1 MKILALG
8 AHPDDIEIFMYGLVS
23 IYKKEGNEVF
33 TMIATDGAKG
43 GSQTDDLLIKQRAE
57 EAKAGLKNLSTPT
70 FLNIPDSELGED
82 PIHQKIIKENILN
95 IMPDLIITHSQHDY
109 HADHRS
115 LSILTSSAVSH
126 YIPILYCDTLMGV
139 NFQPNYY
146 IDITDHFE
154 MKKEAVLKHNSQN
167 PERFVDL
174 FKLMNAYRAA
184 QCNAPKGKYAEAYS
198 FISSFPFSDIRYLLP
213 PSLKL
218 RPFHIDNQN
227 GLL

>member
-95 IMPDLIITHSQHDY
+95 IMPDLIITHSQNDY

-146 IDITDHFE
+146 VDITDHFE
-154 MKKEAVLKHNSQN
+154 MKKEAVLKHNSQY
-167 PERFVDL
+167 PQRFVDL
-174 FKLMNAYRAA
+174 FKLMNTYRAA

-198 FISSFPFSDIRYLLP
+198 FTSSFPFSDIRDLLP

-218 RPFHIDNQN
+218 RPFHIDSQN
-227 GLL
+227 GFL

>member
-1 MKILALG
+1 MSVFRKIFGSDSDKSKSEL
-8 AHPDDIEIFMYGLVS
+8 E
-23 IYKKEGNEVF
+23 KKEQRRFLPDEDSPIDEKFTINFNNNGGKFLYSETNDEVQ
-33 TMIATDGAKG
+33 
-43 GSQTDDLLIKQRAE
+43 SN
-57 EAKAGLKNLSTPT
+57 LK
-70 FLNIPDSELGED
+70 
-82 PIHQKIIKENILN
+82 KIIKENILKV
-95 IMPDLIITHSQHDY
+95 MPDLIITHSQHDY

-115 LSILTSSAVSH
+115 LSILASSAVSH

-198 FISSFPFSDIRYLLP
+198 FIPSFPFSDIREILP

-218 RPFHIDNQN
+218 RPFYIDKQN
-227 GLL
+227 GFL

>member
-23 IYKKEGNEVF
+23 IYKKEGNQVF

-43 GSQTDDLLIKQRAE
+43 GSQTDNLLIKKRAE
-57 EAKAGLKNLSTPT
+57 EANAGLKNLSTPI

-82 PIHQKIIKENILN
+82 PVHQKIIKENILN

-115 LSILTSSAVSH
+115 LSSLTISAVSH

-154 MKKEAVLKHNSQN
+154 MKKEAVLEHNSQN

-198 FISSFPFSDIRYLLP
+198 FISSFPFSDIREILP
-213 PSLKL
+213 ASLKL

-227 GLL
+227 GFL

>member
-109 HADHRS
+109 HTDHRS

-154 MKKEAVLKHNSQN
+154 MKKEAVLKHNSQY
-167 PERFVDL
+167 PQRFVDL
-174 FKLMNAYRAA
+174 FKLMNTYRAA

-198 FISSFPFSDIRYLLP
+198 FTSSFPFSDIRDLLP

-218 RPFHIDNQN
+218 RPFHIDSQN
-227 GLL
+227 GFL

>member
-23 IYKKEGNEVF
+23 IFKKEGNQVF

-43 GSQTDDLLIKQRAE
+43 GSLKDNLLIMQRAK
-57 EAKAGLKNLSTPT
+57 EAIAGLKKLSTPI

-82 PIHQKIIKENILN
+82 PVHQKIIKENILK
-95 IMPDLIITHSQHDY
+95 IMPDVIITHSQHDY

-115 LSILTSSAVSH
+115 LSFLTSSAVSH

-154 MKKEAVLKHNSQN
+154 MKKEAVLKHNSQD
-167 PERFVDL
+167 PQRFVDL
-174 FKLMNAYRAA
+174 FKLMNTYRSA

-198 FISSFPFSDIRYLLP
+198 FTSSFPFLDIREILP
-213 PSLKL
+213 PSPKL
-218 RPFHIDNQN
+218 RPFHIDNQY
-227 GLL
+227 GFL